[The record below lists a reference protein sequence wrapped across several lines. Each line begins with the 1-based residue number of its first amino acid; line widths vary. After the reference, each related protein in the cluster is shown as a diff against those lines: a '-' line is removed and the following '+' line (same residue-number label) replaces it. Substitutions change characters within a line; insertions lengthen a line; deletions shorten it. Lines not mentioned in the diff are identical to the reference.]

1 MWIWKNVWKKL
12 RHILQKCEKDHDFI
26 IMHWGMSFE
35 LNSQLCP
42 GYWARSEPQ
51 HATRLSYDFHKK
63 LWHDFVVH
71 DRIRT
76 TIHESVFV
84 KK

>member
-1 MWIWKNVWKKL
+1 MWKKL

-51 HATRLSYDFHKK
+51 HARDFHMIFTKNYGMILSYMIELERQYMKVYLKK
-63 LWHDFVVH
+63 M
-71 DRIRT
+71 IR
-76 TIHESVFV
+76 VR
-84 KK
+84 